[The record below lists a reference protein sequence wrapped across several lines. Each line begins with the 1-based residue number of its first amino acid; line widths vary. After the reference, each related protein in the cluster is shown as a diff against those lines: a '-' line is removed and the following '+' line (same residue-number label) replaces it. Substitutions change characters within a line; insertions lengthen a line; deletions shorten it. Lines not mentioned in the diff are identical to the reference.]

1 MTKAKINSSI
11 YSLTLLIVLTFLF
24 RIVAVYFIEEMNVDI
39 DLSSKYVNEWNILLQ
54 NLIKFK
60 SYSFYTF
67 EGELI
72 PSVYMPPMYPFF
84 LYLIKVFTSFEGKN
98 LLNAIFIAQIVL
110 STYSIYLFYQINQNF
125 FSNNISLINSAVFS
139 FFPLNI
145 YVCGQVSSI
154 CLQILLSLLFL
165 NLLLK
170 LLKAETFKN
179 TILFSIASG
188 LLILT
193 RGEFIL
199 IFFIIILFS
208 IYKKKI
214 KLINF
219 VKIILIISLILSP
232 YLIRNYMHFNQITL
246 VKSLG
251 YNLWKGNNE
260 LSSVQGYEN
269 YKNNKFEDLEFK
281 IKNLEKNKYY
291 EINRDNIFLKE
302 AKNNLNE
309 KPFSYLNLF
318 FRKILS
324 FYFIDLK
331 STYPNYYNIFN
342 ILPVLIIAI
351 FSLPGL
357 LLFLKKRNIK
367 NDHFLIY
374 LFSNL
379 FIFSIFFI
387 LPRYKL
393 IILPIQIIFAAYF
406 VIGFLEKLTNVKK
419 NNID

>member
-1 MTKAKINSSI
+1 
-11 YSLTLLIVLTFLF
+11 
-24 RIVAVYFIEEMNVDI
+24 MNVDI

-199 IFFIIILFS
+199 IFLIILFC
-208 IYKKKI
+208 
-214 KLINF
+214 
-219 VKIILIISLILSP
+219 
-232 YLIRNYMHFNQITL
+232 
-246 VKSLG
+246 
-251 YNLWKGNNE
+251 
-260 LSSVQGYEN
+260 
-269 YKNNKFEDLEFK
+269 
-281 IKNLEKNKYY
+281 
-291 EINRDNIFLKE
+291 
-302 AKNNLNE
+302 
-309 KPFSYLNLF
+309 
-318 FRKILS
+318 
-324 FYFIDLK
+324 
-331 STYPNYYNIFN
+331 
-342 ILPVLIIAI
+342 
-351 FSLPGL
+351 
-357 LLFLKKRNIK
+357 
-367 NDHFLIY
+367 
-374 LFSNL
+374 
-379 FIFSIFFI
+379 
-387 LPRYKL
+387 
-393 IILPIQIIFAAYF
+393 
-406 VIGFLEKLTNVKK
+406 
-419 NNID
+419 